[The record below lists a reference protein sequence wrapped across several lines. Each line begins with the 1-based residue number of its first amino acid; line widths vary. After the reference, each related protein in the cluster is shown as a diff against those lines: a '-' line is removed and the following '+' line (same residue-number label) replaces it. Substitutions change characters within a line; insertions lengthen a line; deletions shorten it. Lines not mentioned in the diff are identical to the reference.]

1 MESNIREMMKDP
13 NNENDDIVN
22 NDIQANSIK

>member
-1 MESNIREMMKDP
+1 MESNIGEMMKDP
-13 NNENDDIVN
+13 NNDNDDIVN

>member
-1 MESNIREMMKDP
+1 MKSNIGEMMKDP
-13 NNENDDIVN
+13 NNDNDDIPN

>member
-1 MESNIREMMKDP
+1 MESNIGEMMKDP
-13 NNENDDIVN
+13 DNDNDDVVN

>member
-1 MESNIREMMKDP
+1 MESNTGEMMKDP
-13 NNENDDIVN
+13 NNDNDDIVN

>member
-1 MESNIREMMKDP
+1 MESNNREIMKDP